1 MTTRAAVDDFF
12 KQSSF
17 AIAGVSRKGKKF
29 GNNALKELR
38 SKGYDVYVVHPEA
51 ETIDGE
57 KCYHDFK
64 SLPQKVG
71 GAVLVL
77 PPAQTEKAVKQ
88 IHEAGIKY
96 VWMQQG
102 AQSDEA
108 IKYCNENG
116 MNVIHGECI
125 FMFAEPVDSIHKF
138 HRWIWKV
145 IRKYPK

>member
-1 MTTRAAVDDFF
+1 MTSRKAVDDFF
-12 KQSSF
+12 SQTSL

-29 GNNALKELR
+29 GNMAFKELK

-64 SLPQKVG
+64 SLPKQVG
-71 GAVLVL
+71 GAVIVL
-77 PPAQTEKAVKQ
+77 PPAETEKAVKQ
-88 IHEAGIKY
+88 VHDAGIKR

-102 AQSDEA
+102 AASSEA
-108 IKYCNENG
+108 IKYCNENH

-125 FMFAEPVDSIHKF
+125 MMFAEPVDSLHKF